1 MQNFLSIFITK
12 HLKVILYC
20 FIISLTP
27 NIQAGVTENTP
38 GKRELFNGT
47 SLDGWEITDFGGHG
61 KVYVSDSTIILEK
74 GVECTGIRWLQEF
87 PKTDY
92 EVTLEAKR
100 LDGYDFFCG
109 MTFPVDDEFCS
120 LIVGGW
126 GGTVVG
132 ISSIDGMDASENFT
146 GMMKRF
152 RKDEWYHIRLRVTE
166 TKIEAYI
173 NNVSVVDFERGSH
186 KLSVRSEVR
195 PSRPFGIATWKTT
208 GALRRIY
215 VHKTE

>member
-1 MQNFLSIFITK
+1 MSFVHKIPFLKPSGILIFCVLLLWGIK
-12 HLKVILYC
+12 FVRPGNND
-20 FIISLTP
+20 S
-27 NIQAGVTENTP
+27 GEN
-38 GKRELFNGT
+38 LFNGA
-47 SLDGWEITDFGGHG
+47 SLDGWEVTDFDGHG
-61 KVYVSDSTIILEK
+61 RVFVSDSAIVLEK
-74 GVECTGIRWLQEF
+74 GAKCTGIRRLEDF

-100 LDGYDFFCG
+100 VDGYDFFCG
-109 MTFPVDDEFCS
+109 MTFPVKDEFCS

-132 ISSIDGMDASENFT
+132 LSSIDGLDASENFT
-146 GMMKRF
+146 GKMKRF
-152 RKDEWYHIRLRVTE
+152 REDEWYRILLRVTE

-173 NNVSVVDFERGSH
+173 NNVSVVDFDLGEH

-208 GALRRIY
+208 GALRRIKLQ
-215 VHKTE
+215 KTD